1 MIDNA
6 YLAASL
12 RAGPMSRH
20 SLIIIAVLI
29 AAPVFAED
37 RQAFIETYCLS
48 CHDAAN
54 KKGGL
59 DLTSLATNPADP
71 AAFDRW
77 VAIHDRVAA
86 GEMPPQARTQPEPSE
101 RKTFT
106 AALAATLEQADRT
119 RTATHG
125 RSPWRRLNRYEYENT
140 LRDLLGLPWLRI
152 KDMLPEDGI
161 AHGFNKSGEALDI
174 SHIQMTRYLQA
185 AEFALREATK
195 FAQLPPS
202 QTVRYYARDQRGLAR
217 KMMFSQFNRS
227 SERATFALI
236 DAEAD
241 VDVLD
246 GKAPISN
253 PATRE
258 REAFG
263 VVAGAY
269 EPIEPKFDSF
279 RASASGRYKLR
290 FNGYTFWAAVTNEK
304 PRWWVADRYHTSVG
318 RTTEPVVI
326 CADAPPRIRRPLG
339 RFDLTPETSIHELDV
354 YLIEGETILFD
365 AARLFRSRP
374 PNWRNPLAT
383 PDGVPGIAFCWME
396 VEGPLPDET
405 APGPKLLFGDLGPK
419 AAPTEPLARAETL
432 LRNFVRQAYRRPV
445 TPAEE
450 VRFLPVIADQLEAG
464 ASFPEALFAGYA
476 AVLCSPEFLGLT
488 SSPGRLDD
496 HAIANRLSYFLW
508 NSPPDEELRRLAQ
521 QGRLQ
526 DASILRAQTDRLLTD
541 PKAQRFVEAF
551 VDYWLDLRKI
561 DATTPDEEL
570 YPDYY
575 LDDLLLDSA
584 ADETRLFVLE
594 LIRENAPVRDLV
606 ASDWTFL
613 NDRLAAHYGLPPVG
627 GVELRKVTLPADS
640 VRGGLLTQASV
651 MKVTANG
658 TTTSPVLRG
667 VWMLDRILGQP
678 LPPPPT
684 DVPAV
689 EPDIRGATTIRE
701 QLDKHRSVSSC
712 AVCHVKIDPP
722 GFALESFDVFGGYRD
737 KYRALGDGGPPEPGF
752 GKNGQPF
759 RFHLAKPVDPSG
771 TLPDGREFRDIRDLK
786 RLLAAEERLL
796 ARNLINRL
804 LTYATGTPIRFAD
817 RAPVEAALDR
827 CAPTGFRVRDL
838 IQEVVHS
845 EMFLNK

>member
-1 MIDNA
+1 
-6 YLAASL
+6 
-12 RAGPMSRH
+12 
-20 SLIIIAVLI
+20 
-29 AAPVFAED
+29 
-37 RQAFIETYCLS
+37 
-48 CHDAAN
+48 
-54 KKGGL
+54 
-59 DLTSLATNPADP
+59 
-71 AAFDRW
+71 
-77 VAIHDRVAA
+77 
-86 GEMPPQARTQPEPSE
+86 
-101 RKTFT
+101 
-106 AALAATLEQADRT
+106 
-119 RTATHG
+119 
-125 RSPWRRLNRYEYENT
+125 
-140 LRDLLGLPWLRI
+140 
-152 KDMLPEDGI
+152 
-161 AHGFNKSGEALDI
+161 
-174 SHIQMTRYLQA
+174 
-185 AEFALREATK
+185 
-195 FAQLPPS
+195 
-202 QTVRYYARDQRGLAR
+202 
-217 KMMFSQFNRS
+217 
-227 SERATFALI
+227 
-236 DAEAD
+236 
-241 VDVLD
+241 
-246 GKAPISN
+246 
-253 PATRE
+253 
-258 REAFG
+258 
-263 VVAGAY
+263 
-269 EPIEPKFDSF
+269 
-279 RASASGRYKLR
+279 
-290 FNGYTFWAAVTNEK
+290 
-304 PRWWVADRYHTSVG
+304 
-318 RTTEPVVI
+318 
-326 CADAPPRIRRPLG
+326 
-339 RFDLTPETSIHELDV
+339 
-354 YLIEGETILFD
+354 
-365 AARLFRSRP
+365 
-374 PNWRNPLAT
+374 
-383 PDGVPGIAFCWME
+383 
-396 VEGPLPDET
+396 
-405 APGPKLLFGDLGPK
+405 
-419 AAPTEPLARAETL
+419 
-432 LRNFVRQAYRRPV
+432 V

-476 AVLCSPEFLGLT
+476 AILCSPEFLGL
-488 SSPGRLDD
+488 SGSPGRLDD
-496 HAIANRLSYFLW
+496 YAIANRLSYFLW
-508 NSPPDEELRRLAQ
+508 NSPPDEELRTLAQ

-526 DASILRAQTDRLLTD
+526 DASILRAQTDRLLND

-594 LIRENAPVRDLV
+594 LIRQNAPVRDLV

-667 VWMLDRILGQP
+667 VWVLDRILGQP

-771 TLPDGREFRDIRDLK
+771 TLPDGREFRDIRELK
-786 RLLAAEERLL
+786 QLLAAEERQL
-796 ARNLINRL
+796 ARNLLNRL